1 MKIDITAK
9 YNNAN
14 GKRLYIAIEE
24 TEHPVILSIVANQN
38 VSSLD
43 IGTEKEVAL
52 QKLTFDNAQT
62 LKYVPMYG
70 ETVEF
75 ENINRDNSYDTSVEL
90 VRALTK
96 IEIQYSSTQ
105 TEEEFTFLGIKV
117 LNTNAKGYVKS
128 LGIPTQTS
136 VKSVAADPVSINSKL
151 KTASVYIA
159 ETNNNESNKIQI
171 LVHGRYKGTDCWY
184 RLDMIKENEKDEI
197 TILKRNY
204 KYVFALQNVNFLG
217 RTESD
222 VMEGDPDNKAFDA
235 RLMTLNAEEADI
247 LDITTDDEYFLGVNS
262 STLQSTVN
270 DGGLCFAKL
279 KILTN
284 NVFQGWAIVDAPEGV
299 TFNPGTTGGLAN
311 SDEQRK
317 VETVWIYIDKTKVT
331 KDFDFY
337 VTTGKIRKVIT
348 VSFSK

>member
-1 MKIDITAK
+1 MKRIHNILYNLLLIAGLSSCVTDNALDDCPNQGGNETATAQVVLSLSIPDGQLPPTRVVSESEVNSLWVLEFENDILKEKIDITAK

-184 RLDMIKENEKDEI
+184 RLDMIKENERMK
-197 TILKRNY
+197 
-204 KYVFALQNVNFLG
+204 LQF
-217 RTESD
+217 
-222 VMEGDPDNKAFDA
+222 
-235 RLMTLNAEEADI
+235 
-247 LDITTDDEYFLGVNS
+247 
-262 STLQSTVN
+262 
-270 DGGLCFAKL
+270 
-279 KILTN
+279 
-284 NVFQGWAIVDAPEGV
+284 
-299 TFNPGTTGGLAN
+299 
-311 SDEQRK
+311 
-317 VETVWIYIDKTKVT
+317 
-331 KDFDFY
+331 
-337 VTTGKIRKVIT
+337 
-348 VSFSK
+348 